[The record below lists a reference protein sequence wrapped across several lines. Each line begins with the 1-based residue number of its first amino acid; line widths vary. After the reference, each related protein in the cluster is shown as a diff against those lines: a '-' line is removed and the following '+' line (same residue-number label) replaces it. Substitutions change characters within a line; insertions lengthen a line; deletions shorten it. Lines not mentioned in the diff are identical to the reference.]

1 MARRQADRQRILVIQ
16 LRQLGDILLTTPCV
30 RALKAG
36 TDVAAENP
44 GANLGE
50 HAPEIVFLSHP
61 MGRLVLSDNPYIDEH
76 VTYDP
81 NGGWRQELQLAQQL
95 RSRRF
100 DLVLDFMNNPRS
112 AFYARMTGAP
122 RRLAFRSARWPAYT
136 QTIARPHDA
145 DYIVRE
151 KFKLLTAGGFQAS
164 DERLVFTWT
173 EADAKAYRDFVAVV
187 PEVAAAPLRVVL
199 SATHRREVRK
209 WPLASYAALADRL
222 VRDWGAAVL
231 WLHGPGEEGVV
242 DQAMALT
249 KERTFK
255 MPPTSFRGMAAFLA
269 HCDLFIGNSNGPS
282 HVAVAVDTPSLQL
295 HGHTRAA
302 SWCPL
307 NQRHQALQ
315 SPEFGH
321 KPVPTMDA
329 ITLDAVW
336 HKLEVMRPMIT
347 AAAAAKRD
355 HTVVQPSSGRNL

>member
-1 MARRQADRQRILVIQ
+1 MARRQADGQRILVIQ

-30 RALKAG
+30 RALKVSG
-36 TDVAAENP
+36 GGAAEHS
-44 GANLGE
+44 GKNLGE
-50 HAPEIVFLSHP
+50 HEPEIVFLSHP

-81 NGGWRQELQLAQQL
+81 NGGWRREWQLAQEL
-95 RSRRF
+95 RARRF
-100 DLVLDFMNNPRS
+100 DLVFDFMNNPRS

-136 QTIARPHDA
+136 QTIARPQEA

-151 KFKLLTAGGFQAS
+151 KFKLLSAGGFKAS
-164 DERLVFTWT
+164 DERLVFTWN
-173 EADAKAYRDFVAVV
+173 EADTKAYRDFAAAVPAVAS
-187 PEVAAAPLRVVL
+187 APLRVVL
-199 SATHRREVRK
+199 SATHRREIRK
-209 WPLASYAALADRL
+209 WPLANYAALADRL
-222 VRDWGAAVL
+222 VREWGAAVL

-242 DQAMALT
+242 DQAMALA
-249 KERTFK
+249 KEHTFK

-307 NQRHQALQ
+307 NKRHQALQ
-315 SPEFGH
+315 SPEFGN

-329 ITLDAVW
+329 IALAAVW
-336 HKLEVMRPMIT
+336 HQLDVMRPMIEAT
-347 AAAAAKRD
+347 AAAKRENP
-355 HTVVQPSSGRNL
+355 VVRP